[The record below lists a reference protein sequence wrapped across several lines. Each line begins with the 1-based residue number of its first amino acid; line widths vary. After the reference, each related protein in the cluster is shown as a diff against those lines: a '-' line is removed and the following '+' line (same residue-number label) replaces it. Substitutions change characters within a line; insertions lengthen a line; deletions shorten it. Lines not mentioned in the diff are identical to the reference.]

1 MNGLRHYLTR
11 RTSDVKKALF
21 NKDGK
26 LNRRTVSALALLLI
40 VLIQQVGAIFG
51 VKFTGDPARI
61 MDLINTLL
69 TIGGILG
76 LVDGVTVDTETV
88 KCINET
94 ANEALKL
101 ASQHQGKG
109 GKHD

>member
-1 MNGLRHYLTR
+1 M
-11 RTSDVKKALF
+11 KKVFLD
-21 NKDGK
+21 KDGK
-26 LNRRTVSALALLLI
+26 LNRKVVTSLVLLLI
-40 VLIQQVGAIFG
+40 VLVQQLCAIFNL
-51 VKFTGDPARI
+51 KFTGDPSRI
-61 MDLINTLL
+61 MDLVNTLL

-88 KCINET
+88 KSIDKT

>member
-1 MNGLRHYLTR
+1 MKR
-11 RTSDVKKALF
+11 VLF
-21 NKDGK
+21 DKDGK
-26 LNRRTVSALALLLI
+26 LNRKVVTSLVLLLI
-40 VLIQQVGAIFG
+40 VLAQQLCAIFNLR
-51 VKFTGDPARI
+51 FTGDPSRI
-61 MDLINTLL
+61 MDLVNTLL

-101 ASQHQGKG
+101 ASQHKTNND
-109 GKHD
+109 KED

>member
-1 MNGLRHYLTR
+1 M
-11 RTSDVKKALF
+11 KKVFKVFLD
-21 NKDGK
+21 KDGK
-26 LNRRTVSALALLLI
+26 LNRKTITSLVLLLI
-40 VLIQQVGAIFG
+40 VLAQQLCAIFNL
-51 VKFTGDPARI
+51 KFTGDVGQI
-61 MDLINTLL
+61 MNLVNTLL

-88 KCINET
+88 KSIDKT

>member
-1 MNGLRHYLTR
+1 MRKVFL
-11 RTSDVKKALF
+11 D
-21 NKDGK
+21 KDGK
-26 LNRRTVSALALLLI
+26 LNRKTVTSLVLLLI
-40 VLIQQVGAIFG
+40 VLAQQLCAIFNL
-51 VKFTGDPARI
+51 KFTGDPSRI
-61 MDLINTLL
+61 MDLVNTLL

-76 LVDGVTVDTETV
+76 LVDSVTVDTETV
-88 KCINET
+88 KSIDKT

>member
-1 MNGLRHYLTR
+1 MRKIFL
-11 RTSDVKKALF
+11 D
-21 NKDGK
+21 KDGK
-26 LNRRTVSALALLLI
+26 LNRKTVTSLVLLLI
-40 VLIQQVGAIFG
+40 VLAQQLCAIFG
-51 VKFTGDPARI
+51 IKFTGDPSRI
-61 MDLINTLL
+61 MDLVNTLL

-88 KCINET
+88 ESINKA

>member
-1 MNGLRHYLTR
+1 MRKVFL
-11 RTSDVKKALF
+11 DKE
-21 NKDGK
+21 GK
-26 LNRRTVSALALLLI
+26 LNRKTITSLVLLLI
-40 VLIQQVGAIFG
+40 VLAQQLCAIFG
-51 VKFTGDPARI
+51 IKFTGDPSRI
-61 MDLINTLL
+61 MDLVNTLL

-88 KCINET
+88 KSINKT

>member
-1 MNGLRHYLTR
+1 MRKVFL
-11 RTSDVKKALF
+11 D
-21 NKDGK
+21 KDGK
-26 LNRRTVSALALLLI
+26 LNRKTITSLVLLLI
-40 VLIQQVGAIFG
+40 VLVQQLCAIFNL
-51 VKFTGDPARI
+51 KFTGDVGQI
-61 MDLINTLL
+61 MDLVNTLL

-101 ASQHQGKG
+101 ASQHQKEREWEAHNE
-109 GKHD
+109 K

>member
-1 MNGLRHYLTR
+1 M
-11 RTSDVKKALF
+11 KKALF
-21 NKDGK
+21 DKDGK
-26 LNRRTVSALALLLI
+26 LNRKVVTSLVLLLI
-40 VLIQQVGAIFG
+40 VLVQQLCAIFG
-51 VKFTGDPARI
+51 IKFTGDPSRI
-61 MDLINTLL
+61 MDLVNTLL

-101 ASQHQGKG
+101 ASQHKG
-109 GKHD
+109 EEGNDEKSK

>member
-1 MNGLRHYLTR
+1 M
-11 RTSDVKKALF
+11 KKMLVD
-21 NKDGK
+21 KDGK
-26 LNRRTVSALALLLI
+26 LNRKTITSLVLLLI
-40 VLIQQVGAIFG
+40 VLVQQLCAIFNL
-51 VKFTGDPARI
+51 KFTGDVGQI
-61 MDLINTLL
+61 MDLVNTLL

-76 LVDGVTVDTETV
+76 LVDSVTVDTETV
-88 KCINET
+88 KSIDKT

>member
-1 MNGLRHYLTR
+1 M
-11 RTSDVKKALF
+11 KKMLVD
-21 NKDGK
+21 KDGK
-26 LNRRTVSALALLLI
+26 LNRKALTSLVLLLI
-40 VLIQQVGAIFG
+40 VLVQQLCAIFNL
-51 VKFTGDPARI
+51 KFTGDVGQI
-61 MDLINTLL
+61 MDLVNTIL

-88 KCINET
+88 KSIGET

-101 ASQHQGKG
+101 ASQHQEKG

>member
-1 MNGLRHYLTR
+1 M
-11 RTSDVKKALF
+11 KKVFKAFLD
-21 NKDGK
+21 KDGK
-26 LNRRTVSALALLLI
+26 LNRKTITSLVLLLI
-40 VLIQQVGAIFG
+40 VLAQQLCAIFG
-51 VKFTGDPARI
+51 IKFTGDPSRI
-61 MDLINTLL
+61 MDLVNTLL

-88 KCINET
+88 QSIDRT

>member
-1 MNGLRHYLTR
+1 M
-11 RTSDVKKALF
+11 KKVFKVFLD
-21 NKDGK
+21 KDGK
-26 LNRRTVSALALLLI
+26 LNRKTVTSLVLLLI
-40 VLIQQVGAIFG
+40 VLVQQLCAIFNL
-51 VKFTGDPARI
+51 KFTGDPSRI
-61 MDLINTLL
+61 MDLVNTIL

-76 LVDGVTVDTETV
+76 LVDGVTADTETV
-88 KCINET
+88 KSIGLT

>member
-1 MNGLRHYLTR
+1 MRKVFL
-11 RTSDVKKALF
+11 D
-21 NKDGK
+21 KDGK
-26 LNRRTVSALALLLI
+26 LNRKTITSLVLLLI
-40 VLIQQVGAIFG
+40 VLVQQLCAIFNLR
-51 VKFTGDPARI
+51 FTGDPSRI
-61 MDLINTLL
+61 MDLVNTLL

-101 ASQHQGKG
+101 ASQHKTNND
-109 GKHD
+109 KED

>member
-1 MNGLRHYLTR
+1 MRKVFL
-11 RTSDVKKALF
+11 
-21 NKDGK
+21 NKEGK
-26 LNRRTVSALALLLI
+26 LNRKTITSLVLLLI
-40 VLIQQVGAIFG
+40 VLAQQLCAIFNLR
-51 VKFTGDPARI
+51 FTGDVGQI
-61 MDLINTLL
+61 MDLVNTLL

-88 KCINET
+88 KSIDKT

>member
-1 MNGLRHYLTR
+1 M
-11 RTSDVKKALF
+11 KKVFLD
-21 NKDGK
+21 KDGK
-26 LNRRTVSALALLLI
+26 LNRKTVTSLVLLLI
-40 VLIQQVGAIFG
+40 VLAQQLCAIFNL
-51 VKFTGDPARI
+51 KFTGDPSRI
-61 MDLINTLL
+61 MDLVNTLL

-88 KCINET
+88 KSIDKT

>member
-1 MNGLRHYLTR
+1 M
-11 RTSDVKKALF
+11 KKAFKAFLD
-21 NKDGK
+21 KDGK
-26 LNRRTVSALALLLI
+26 LNRKVVTSLVLLLI
-40 VLIQQVGAIFG
+40 VLVQQLCAIFNL
-51 VKFTGDPARI
+51 KFTGDVGQI
-61 MDLINTLL
+61 MNLVNTLL

-88 KCINET
+88 KSIDKT